1 MDKSFILFDLQPS
14 NSDDMQQVSACED
27 IQALSAES
35 DCILVPQFLSDVQ
48 PASKNRRT
56 RHANCLTR
64 KSEIAIHSQ
73 HCDMSVD
80 VETVKNVASSL
91 SISATSADASKT
103 PKRAR
108 RRRKASQDNSM
119 AMPLL
124 MGLEIDETSLV
135 TPTETAAI
143 DHTSSEILQS
153 SIEHESAV
161 PQTLGKLPA
170 SAVAQ
175 VSAKQPTLTE
185 SSALAN
191 NTVVAPVEYTEN
203 QEQNSELSDKI
214 LSSENSA
221 VSEQPSAFDDAQN
234 ILMPQK
240 QSEYEQLLKAKA
252 LANARLADEL
262 NVQPEEVYNPLD
274 YCAELL
280 AGIDVNW
287 EHDEPNLNKLQDV
300 DKSIAMQASQVV
312 STQYA
317 HSGYKQPQGADYQ
330 VVTLVKPSAQ
340 GLGKIEPNEQQ
351 LIAKRN
357 SDSTSEALSTNKVL
371 YDSQAI
377 AINKELSAND
387 TPSTNK
393 ALSDSNAESTK
404 QNLSGTVAL
413 DSALSIKSS
422 VEGVSKSADLSS
434 SFFMS
439 SCSLED
445 VMFKQIASELVHHR
459 TQEEMVQIL
468 SELFQAQNFMTLT
481 CTSEHGQA
489 EVDLLAAGGVFG
501 LGGPRICIKLN
512 YDEKPLKRSV
522 VKDFQ
527 KLVAKYQADYGILI
541 SMHMFKHKVKP
552 VISSEFAKIEFWDM
566 RKAVSEITSHYSS
579 FSAHIHSLLPLERSW
594 VLER

>member
-1 MDKSFILFDLQPS
+1 MDKSFIPFDLQPS
-14 NSDDMQQVSACED
+14 ISYDMQQVSACED
-27 IQALSAES
+27 IQALSAEL
-35 DCILVPQFLSDVQ
+35 DCILVPQFLSDVH
-48 PASKNRRT
+48 PSSKNRRT
-56 RHANCLTR
+56 RHANCLTK
-64 KSEIAIHSQ
+64 KSEVAIHS

-80 VETVKNVASSL
+80 VETVKNVVSIS
-91 SISATSADASKT
+91 SISATSTSSGSSAVSATLADASKT

-108 RRRKASQDNSM
+108 RRRKASQNNSM

-135 TPTETAAI
+135 TPTETASI
-143 DHTSSEILQS
+143 DHTSTEILQS
-153 SIEHESAV
+153 SIEHVSAV

-170 SAVAQ
+170 SVVAQ
-175 VSAKQPTLTE
+175 VSAKQPT
-185 SSALAN
+185 SADSAALAN
-191 NTVVAPVEYTEN
+191 NTVVAPAVYTEN
-203 QEQNSELSDKI
+203 QEQSSEISDKI

-221 VSEQPSAFDDAQN
+221 LSEQPCAFDDANN

-252 LANARLADEL
+252 LANAKLANEL

-280 AGIDVNW
+280 AGIEVNG
-287 EHDEPNLNKLQDV
+287 EHDESNLNKLQDL
-300 DKSIAMQASQVV
+300 DKSIAMRASQVV

-330 VVTLVKPSAQ
+330 VVTLVKQSAQ
-340 GLGKIEPNEQQ
+340 GLGQIEPNEQQ
-351 LIAKRN
+351 LIAKYN
-357 SDSTSEALSTNKVL
+357 SDSTSEVLSTNKVL
-371 YDSQAI
+371 
-377 AINKELSAND
+377 
-387 TPSTNK
+387 
-393 ALSDSNAESTK
+393 SDSKAPAVNK
-404 QNLSGTVAL
+404 DLSV
-413 DSALSIKSS
+413 
-422 VEGVSKSADLSS
+422 DLSS
-434 SFFMS
+434 SFFTT
-439 SCSLED
+439 SCSIED

-459 TQEEMVQIL
+459 TREEMVQIL

-481 CTSEHGQA
+481 CTSAHGQV

-512 YDEKPLKRSV
+512 YDERPLKRSV

-527 KLVAKYQADYGILI
+527 KLVAKYQADYGILL
-541 SMHMFKHKVKP
+541 SMHMFKHEVKP

-579 FSAHIHSLLPLERSW
+579 FSAHIHSLLPLELSW
-594 VLER
+594 VLDR

>member
-1 MDKSFILFDLQPS
+1 MDKSFIPFDLQPS
-14 NSDDMQQVSACED
+14 ISDDMQQVSACED

-35 DCILVPQFLSDVQ
+35 DFILVPQFLSDVQ
-48 PASKNRRT
+48 PSSKNRRT
-56 RHANCLTR
+56 RHANCLTK
-64 KSEIAIHSQ
+64 KSEIAIHAQ

-80 VETVKNVASSL
+80 VETVKNVASSS
-91 SISATSADASKT
+91 SISATSSTSSTSASSSISATSSISVSSGTSDTYADSSKT

-108 RRRKASQDNSM
+108 RRRKSSQDNSM
-119 AMPLL
+119 VMPLL
-124 MGLEIDETSLV
+124 MGLEMGEMSFA
-135 TPTETAAI
+135 TPTESA
-143 DHTSSEILQS
+143 SSEQATSETLHS
-153 SIEHESAV
+153 SIEHVSAV
-161 PQTLGKLPA
+161 PQTLGELPA

-175 VSAKQPTLTE
+175 VSAKQLT
-185 SSALAN
+185 SADSVALTN
-191 NTVVAPVEYTEN
+191 NTVGASAEHTKNV
-203 QEQNSELSDKI
+203 EQNSENSDKI
-214 LSSENSA
+214 VSSENSA
-221 VSEQPSAFDDAQN
+221 LSEQPCAFDDVQN

-287 EHDEPNLNKLQDV
+287 EYDEPNLNKLQDA
-300 DKSIAMQASQVV
+300 DKSIAMQASPVV
-312 STQYA
+312 LTQYD
-317 HSGYKQPQGADYQ
+317 SGYEQPQGTDYQ
-330 VVTLVKPSAQ
+330 VLTLVKPSAQ
-340 GLGKIEPNEQQ
+340 GLDKIVANDSQ
-351 LIAKRN
+351 LIAGN
-357 SDSTSEALSTNKVL
+357 NFGSSSDV
-371 YDSQAI
+371 
-377 AINKELSAND
+377 
-387 TPSTNK
+387 
-393 ALSDSNAESTK
+393 ESTK

-413 DSALSIKSS
+413 DSALSTKSS
-422 VEGVSKSADLSS
+422 VEGLSKSADLSS

-459 TQEEMVQIL
+459 TRDEMVQIL

-501 LGGPRICIKLN
+501 LGGSRICIKLN
-512 YDEKPLKRSV
+512 YDEKPLKRSY

-527 KLVAKYQADYGILI
+527 KQVAEYHADYGILI

-552 VISSEFAKIEFWDM
+552 VISSEFAKIDFWDM
-566 RKAVSEITSHYSS
+566 HKTVSEITSHYSS